1 MANDDP
7 LDGQEIG
14 ILNSILPDLVVRA
27 RGGDKE
33 AVDQV
38 IKILQL
44 KRLYKRDKLVED
56 I

>member
-1 MANDDP
+1 MSDDP
-7 LDGQEIG
+7 LDGQEIS
-14 ILNSILPDLVVRA
+14 ILNSLLPDIVARA

-56 I
+56 M